1 MKQLLITI
9 AALVLVGT
17 AFADPLHDA
26 ASKGD
31 LAGVQAELDKG
42 VDVDTKDDNGL
53 TPLQWAA
60 LEGHKEIVEL
70 LIDTGANVNAWSKYG
85 TPLHYAA
92 SGGYKEIVE
101 LLIAKGADVNVKD
114 VRGETA
120 LQKAASGGHKGIAE
134 LLIAN
139 GAKVNAKDNW
149 DQTILHW
156 VAGIG
161 HKEIAELLIANGAK
175 VNAKDELGET
185 PLDWTRPLKDDSP
198 EVKANKKET
207 ADLISKH
214 GGKSGAADSIFVAAA
229 VGNVDAVKQHLA
241 DGVDVGVKD
250 ESLHLAAWSGHKE
263 IVELLIAEGAD
274 VNVKD
279 CWGTTPLH
287 EVTYIWSF
295 NDEIATLLIAAGA
308 DINAKDGE
316 GGTPLDNVLYTIE
329 SWIMW
334 ELWGETS
341 IGEEALKRANE
352 LVDFLRANGGRTSDE
367 LLMPHLVQHGRFA
380 FSFNTFEGVVYEIQD
395 SPNLK
400 DWETVKTY
408 TGTNRTVRFDEE
420 RDHHPPQCFY
430 RVRVVE

>member
-139 GAKVNAKDNW
+139 GAKVNAKD
-149 DQTILHW
+149 
-156 VAGIG
+156 
-161 HKEIAELLIANGAK
+161 
-175 VNAKDELGET
+175 ELGET
-185 PLDWTRPLKDDSP
+185 PLDWTRPLKDDSH

-229 VGNVDAVKQHLA
+229 VGNVVAVKQHLA

-408 TGTNRTVRFDEE
+408 TGTDRTVRFDEE
-420 RDHHPPQCFY
+420 RDHDPPQWFY

>member
-139 GAKVNAKDNW
+139 GAKVNAKD
-149 DQTILHW
+149 
-156 VAGIG
+156 
-161 HKEIAELLIANGAK
+161 
-175 VNAKDELGET
+175 ELGET
-185 PLDWTRPLKDDSP
+185 PLDWTRPLKDDSH

-229 VGNVDAVKQHLA
+229 VGNVVAVKQHLA

-316 GGTPLDNVLYTIE
+316 GGT
-329 SWIMW
+329 W
-334 ELWGETS
+334 
-341 IGEEALKRANE
+341 
-352 LVDFLRANGGRTSDE
+352 
-367 LLMPHLVQHGRFA
+367 
-380 FSFNTFEGVVYEIQD
+380 
-395 SPNLK
+395 
-400 DWETVKTY
+400 
-408 TGTNRTVRFDEE
+408 
-420 RDHHPPQCFY
+420 
-430 RVRVVE
+430 